1 MKQTPRIQAKN
12 LNITLNFFAPETVT
26 PTPGTPATLATAGV
40 FSAITPPAIGTYW
53 DGEGGIYAGLMRG
66 EEGQLDYHLIV
77 ARDEDG
83 ATSDAVW
90 GSHGKDE
97 SGAKH
102 ARDGLFNTASLAES
116 DNDHP
121 AADWATN
128 LDVKGHT
135 DWYLPARFELA
146 LCYASVPELFDEA
159 WYLSSTQFSPTS
171 AWFQNFDGGT
181 QTSARKDHARRAR
194 AVRRVVNTSTL

>member
-1 MKQTPRIQAKN
+1 MKQAPRIQAKN
-12 LNITLNFFAPETVT
+12 LNVTLNFFAPETVT
-26 PTPGTPATLATAGV
+26 PIPGTLATFATAGV
-40 FSAITPPAIGTYW
+40 FSVIAPPAIGTYW

-66 EEGQLDYHLIV
+66 EDGQLDYHLVV

-83 ATSDAVW
+83 AASDAVW
-90 GSHGKDE
+90 GSYGKDE

-102 ARDGLFNTASLAES
+102 ARDGLLNTASLAGS

-121 AADWATN
+121 AADWAAN

-159 WYLSSTQFSPTS
+159 WYLSSTQYSPNL
-171 AWFQNFDGGT
+171 AWIQGFVVGDQHNG
-181 QTSARKDHARRAR
+181 RKDVARRAR
-194 AVRRVVNTSTL
+194 AVRRVVSTSTL